1 MNEKSITQAIASFRK
16 TYTDFHSFKHPGPT
30 FAKLELNYKREL
42 SEAFKEL
49 GKKLLGGD
57 YDSNPSDFRV
67 DFKTFLKSKT
77 KQSNQ
82 AQNLV
87 SWGDYEPFFKL
98 YGADDKSWEETV
110 QCIRQLISAEDVDA
124 KSAAIDKFIEWLLS
138 KASNAGRTKLWPS
151 FLLFLWRPDENIFI
165 KPDFFDR
172 ALKLCEFNKLGR
184 GKNLDGK
191 LYLRVMDDMKSL
203 RNRLNEDNLQVNDFI
218 DVQSFLWVWDSN
230 KEVWDSNEKEKKN
243 VETDDKNDEN
253 KKPVKQAQN
262 VILYGPPGTGKTYT
276 LRNEYFPQYTSVNET
291 GEIQKRYK
299 FITFH
304 QSYSYEEFVEGIRPK
319 LGRDGKSAG
328 NISYVL
334 NKGVFRCICE
344 RARQDNSNQ
353 YAIFIDEINRG
364 NISRI
369 FGELITLMELDKR
382 DGASNMMQAVLPYSG
397 ESFSI
402 PGNLDIFGTM
412 NTADRSL
419 AHIDTA
425 LRRRFTFKELMPD
438 PGLLDKVT
446 MDQEVIDLKY
456 LLRAMNERIEA
467 LFDREHM
474 IGHAYFFG
482 DNGTTID
489 GNEFP
494 GVFRDRIIPLLT
506 EYFFD
511 DWSKVQAVLA
521 DDRYPNNPEWQFI
534 SEREVPEKV
543 VLPSA
548 GSRNKKVYQIN
559 EAAFK
564 SPGSYIKIYSPPDK
578 VNE

>member
-16 TYTDFHSFKHPGPT
+16 AYPDFHSFKDPGPT
-30 FAKLELNYKREL
+30 FEEEELNYKREL
-42 SEAFKEL
+42 SEEFQVL

-57 YDSNPSDFRV
+57 YDSSPSEFLE
-67 DFKTFLKSKT
+67 DFKRFLH
-77 KQSNQ
+77 

-87 SWGDYEPFFKL
+87 GWRDNTSFFEL
-98 YGADDKSWEETV
+98 YRADDKSCEETV
-110 QCIRQLISAEDVDA
+110 QCIRQLISAKNVDA
-124 KSAAIDKFIEWLLS
+124 KSAAIDSFSKWLSDKGL
-138 KASNAGRTKLWPS
+138 KPGQTKIWPS
-151 FLLFLWRPDENIFI
+151 FVLFMWRPDSNIFI
-165 KPDFFDR
+165 KPRPFDKI
-172 ALKLCEFNKLGR
+172 LELCGFDKLGF
-184 GKNLDGK
+184 GQK
-191 LYLRVMDDMKSL
+191 LNGERYQRVMQDMTSL
-203 RNRLNEDNLQVNDFI
+203 RNRLDEDNFEVKDYI
-218 DVQSFLWVWDSN
+218 DVQSFLWVSFIKEETQNIMKPEDSESLSIV
-230 KEVWDSNEKEKKN
+230 KNEEDIP
-243 VETDDKNDEN
+243 EST
-253 KKPVKQAQN
+253 PAKQAQN

-276 LRNEYFPQYTSVNET
+276 LRKDYFPQYESVNKT
-291 GEIQKRYK
+291 GEILKRYE

-304 QSYSYEEFVEGIRPK
+304 QSYSYEEFVEGIRPE
-319 LGRDGKSAG
+319 LDRDGKSAG

-334 NKGVFRCICE
+334 SKGVFRRICE
-344 RARQDNSNQ
+344 RAQQDNSNQ

-382 DGASNMMQAVLPYSG
+382 DGENNMMRAVLPYSG
-397 ESFSI
+397 DSFSV

-425 LRRRFTFKELMPD
+425 LRRRFTFRELMPD
-438 PGLLDKVT
+438 AGLLDKVT
-446 MDQEVIDLKY
+446 MGQEVIDLEN

-482 DNGTTID
+482 DNDTTID

-511 DWSKVQAVLA
+511 DWSKVRAVLA
-521 DDRYPNNPEWQFI
+521 DDRCPDNPEWQFI

-559 EAAFK
+559 VAAFN
-564 SPGSYIKIYSPPDK
+564 SPGSYIKIYSPPDQ